1 MTLRAELYRQTALLF
16 CTKVPWFS
24 KCNVVILVFELTKEL
39 KLFIKE
45 DKKIEDKFSNNCFLQ
60 QLAYLADV
68 FEHLNILNL
77 KLQGPE
83 MIS

>member
-1 MTLRAELYRQTALLF
+1 MAHQGGHRRNFHDSQGRVIQADCLSLLY
-16 CTKVPWFS
+16 KVPWFS

-60 QLAYLADV
+60 QLAYL
-68 FEHLNILNL
+68 
-77 KLQGPE
+77 
-83 MIS
+83 